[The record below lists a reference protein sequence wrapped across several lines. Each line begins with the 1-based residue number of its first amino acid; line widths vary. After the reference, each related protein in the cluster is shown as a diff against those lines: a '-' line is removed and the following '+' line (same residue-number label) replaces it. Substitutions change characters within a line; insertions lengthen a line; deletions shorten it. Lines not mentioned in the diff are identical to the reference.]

1 MRSMKELWTI
11 LLLQPSR
18 YLPLC
23 KIKKKKKKEK
33 EKAQEPHGGDGK
45 IGGTDC
51 IYFPN

>member
-1 MRSMKELWTI
+1 MKELWTI

-23 KIKKKKKKEK
+23 KINKKQKNKKKK
-33 EKAQEPHGGDGK
+33 AQETHRGDGG